1 MLESHCK
8 EFIFAHV
15 DVILLA
21 DVTFL
26 DFIFED
32 TTAETTT
39 PDALEVVI
47 VNGLLFLG
55 CDAVGLA
62 LDFFLFS
69 HKEMH

>member
-39 PDALEVVI
+39 PDALEVVV

-62 LDFFLFS
+62 FDFFLIS
-69 HKEMH
+69 HKVRR